1 MASLDTPAGT
11 ITYLSLFPNL
21 EPSRVDTKSTTVT
34 ISYSV
39 CECYKLQDFSYT
51 LGLQSTVYMYMYI
64 ELCVHVDTVKLEV
77 GHQHALPAP
86 SDSLIVEVSRN
97 HQ

>member
-11 ITYLSLFPNL
+11 ITYLSLFPYL
-21 EPSRVDTKSTTVT
+21 ESSGVDTKSTTVT

-51 LGLQSTVYMYMYI
+51 LGLQSTVYIYI
-64 ELCVHVDTVKLEV
+64 ELCVHVVTVKLEV

-97 HQ
+97 HQQ